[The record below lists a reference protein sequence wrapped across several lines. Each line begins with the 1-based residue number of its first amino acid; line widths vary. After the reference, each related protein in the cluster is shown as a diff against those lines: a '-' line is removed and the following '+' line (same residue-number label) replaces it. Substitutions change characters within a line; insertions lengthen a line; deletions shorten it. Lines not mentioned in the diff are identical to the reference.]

1 MIIKEDDY
9 RIRWSYFF
17 YILAEKKNVE
27 ILFFVAGLV
36 LGAGVIFAFL
46 KKLIHQKENSLLL
59 QLAEANERREEDE
72 NGLKDERQKVLALE
86 IKLAKTESDNKN
98 LLRRFEQESKMLE
111 IKFENLANKI
121 LEDKSKKFTEQNK
134 TNLTDLLSPLKER
147 IITFEQKVEKSN
159 KDSLAWNATL
169 REQISALKESNLQIT
184 KEAENLTKALKGDS
198 KAQGDWGE
206 LQLELLLEKAG
217 LEKDIHFTTQSA
229 IRDDDGNL
237 KRPDFVINLPEEKHL
252 IIDSKVSLTAY
263 ERFVGEEDEEKTATY
278 LKQHLVS
285 IREKIKDLSEKN
297 YQDLYGLNAPDYV
310 MMFIPVEP
318 AFHVAVQHD
327 DTLYNYALEKNII
340 LVTTSTLL
348 AVMRTVAYI
357 WRQDKQTKHVLEI
370 ARVGGTLYDKFEGFT
385 QDLIKVGKSLE
396 ATKSSYQDAM
406 GKLTEGKGN
415 LVSQT
420 ERLKELGA
428 KAKKSISQKL
438 LDRAGHDDE

>member
-9 RIRWSYFF
+9 RIRCSYFF
-17 YILAEKKNVE
+17 ILAEKKKVE
-27 ILFFVAGLV
+27 ILFFAAGLV
-36 LGAGVIFAFL
+36 LGAVVIFVFL

-59 QLAEANERREEDE
+59 QLAEANERRVEDE
-72 NGLKDERQKVLALE
+72 NDLKNEREKVLALE
-86 IKLAKTESDNKN
+86 IKLAKAESDNEN
-98 LLRRFEQESKMLE
+98 LVRRFEQESKVLE
-111 IKFENLANKI
+111 TRFENLANKI

-134 TNLTDLLSPLKER
+134 TNLNDLLSPLKER

-169 REQISALKESNLQIT
+169 KEQISALKESNLQIT

-198 KAQGDWGE
+198 KIQGDWGE

-217 LEKDIHFTTQSA
+217 LEKEIHFTTQSA

-263 ERFVGEEDEEKTATY
+263 ERFVGEEDEEKSTTY

-285 IREKIKDLSEKN
+285 VREKIKDLSEKN

-396 ATKSSYQDAM
+396 ATKTSYQDAM

-428 KAKKSISQKL
+428 KAKKAISQKL
-438 LDRAGHDDE
+438 LDRASNNDE

>member
-1 MIIKEDDY
+1 VEVIIFV
-9 RIRWSYFF
+9 IGALAGGGLAYFIGKKISNQLKSGLEAQLASLEVEKLKLEEKF
-17 YILAEKKNVE
+17 GAEKDRNTNLE
-27 ILFFVAGLV
+27 VA
-36 LGAGVIFAFL
+36 
-46 KKLIHQKENSLLL
+46 
-59 QLAEANERREEDE
+59 
-72 NGLKDERQKVLALE
+72 
-86 IKLAKTESDNKN
+86 LAKEEVANKN
-98 LLRRFEQESKMLE
+98 LQRRFEDEAKVLE
-111 IKFENLANKI
+111 TRFENLANKI
-121 LEDKSKKFTEQNK
+121 LDEKTRKFTDQNK
-134 TNLTDLLSPLKER
+134 TNINDLLSPLKER
-147 IITFEQKVEKSN
+147 IKTFEEKVEKSN
-159 KDSLAWNATL
+159 KDSLEWNATL

-184 KEAENLTKALKGDS
+184 REAENLTKALKGDS
-198 KAQGDWGE
+198 KIQGDWGE
-206 LQLELLLEKAG
+206 FQLQMILEKAG
-217 LEKDIHFTTQSA
+217 LEKEVHFTTQSS

-237 KRPDFVINLPEEKHL
+237 KRPDFIINLPEEKHL

-263 ERFVGEEDEEKTATY
+263 ERFAGEDDEEKSNLY

-285 IREKIKDLSEKN
+285 IKEKIKDLSEKN

-318 AFHVAVQHD
+318 AFHLAVQQD
-327 DTLYNYALEKNII
+327 DGLYAYALEKNII

-385 QDLIKVGKSLE
+385 QDLIKVGKSIE
-396 ATKSSYQDAM
+396 ASKSSYQDAM

-428 KAKKSISQKL
+428 KAKKSINQKL
-438 LDRAGHDDE
+438 LDRADEGIGE

>member
-1 MIIKEDDY
+1 MEVIIFV
-9 RIRWSYFF
+9 IGALAGGGLAYFIGKKISNQLKSGLEAQLASLEVEKLKLEEKF
-17 YILAEKKNVE
+17 GAEKDRNTNLE
-27 ILFFVAGLV
+27 VA
-36 LGAGVIFAFL
+36 
-46 KKLIHQKENSLLL
+46 
-59 QLAEANERREEDE
+59 
-72 NGLKDERQKVLALE
+72 
-86 IKLAKTESDNKN
+86 LAKEEVANKN
-98 LLRRFEQESKMLE
+98 LQRRFEDEAKVLE
-111 IKFENLANKI
+111 TRFENLANKI
-121 LEDKSKKFTEQNK
+121 LDEKTRKFTDQNK
-134 TNLTDLLSPLKER
+134 TNINDLLSPLKER
-147 IITFEQKVEKSN
+147 IKTFEEKVEKSN
-159 KDSLAWNATL
+159 KDSLEWNATL

-184 KEAENLTKALKGDS
+184 REAENLTKALKGDS
-198 KAQGDWGE
+198 KIQGDWGE
-206 LQLELLLEKAG
+206 FQLQMILEKAG
-217 LEKDIHFTTQSA
+217 LEKEVHFTTQSS

-237 KRPDFVINLPEEKHL
+237 KRPDFIINLPEEKHL

-263 ERFVGEEDEEKTATY
+263 ERFAGEDDEEKSNLY

-285 IREKIKDLSEKN
+285 IKEKIKDLSEKN

-318 AFHVAVQHD
+318 AFHLAVQQD
-327 DTLYNYALEKNII
+327 DGLYAYALEKNII

-385 QDLIKVGKSLE
+385 QDLIKVGKSIE
-396 ATKSSYQDAM
+396 ASKSSYQDAM

-428 KAKKSISQKL
+428 KAKKSINQKL
-438 LDRAGHDDE
+438 LDRADEGIGE